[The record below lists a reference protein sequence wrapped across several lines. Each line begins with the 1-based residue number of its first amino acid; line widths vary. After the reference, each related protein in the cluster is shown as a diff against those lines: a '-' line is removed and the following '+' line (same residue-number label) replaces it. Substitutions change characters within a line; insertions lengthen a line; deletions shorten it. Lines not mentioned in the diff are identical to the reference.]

1 MHYAKS
7 HNASASVNALAHIRK
22 IHYMRVLGRVQPCLW
37 NETTGLF
44 RNFSVNQPC
53 QRQKSGQSVQGH
65 GTAQGIIQIR

>member
-37 NETTGLF
+37 NETADLSH
-44 RNFSVNQPC
+44 FSVDYPC
-53 QRQKSGQSVQGH
+53 QRQKSGQSVQST